1 MSVEVIDKLKQKN
14 NGNFKLVDLDD
25 IDYDGTGKN
34 AKEALQTL
42 IGQCVQKEAGK
53 GLSTNDYTA
62 AEKEKLSALKNYDDT
77 EIKTAINI
85 KADKSMIGS
94 PLIANTIL
102 EMADTTKVYVY
113 TGNED
118 GYINGNW
125 YSYNGTN
132 WVSGGIYNSQG
143 IGDGSITPAKTNFI
157 NVSQNIINPSNIK
170 SGYALDYTWSTG
182 TIDDYVAGSLSVS
195 YQNAI
200 PAVQGD
206 VFYSNSGG
214 RCVWYNASDKV
225 NGNASFKEDS
235 ETGLFKVTVGG
246 GVKVKFDAYKSEINA
261 NGGYWFLCKAP
272 FTGAKQEYG
281 VTILSDNLK
290 SNVFANKKD
299 LETVEEKV
307 NSLLSPTLDST
318 FFIPKK
324 LYCLKGTEND
334 KWLFKQNIIVS
345 KNYDDLYLDNTAPNG
360 AYRGINGDLK
370 TQGADD
376 IKVKSVKDNSI
387 LYSKKYNR
395 CVADYTVK
403 SNPSTSKNIMVIGD
417 SLSDAGYIPCDIKDQ
432 LVNKFN
438 FTNFNFI
445 GTKTDTLTIDGTNNS
460 VTCLN
465 EGRGGY
471 TIDDYLKTDNAQG
484 RGTVYPNPLL
494 NNGVVSFKNYMTKN
508 GFEGDLDF
516 LIVELGVNNIAAFNN
531 KPTYIKEKMT
541 KFLNMVISEY
551 PNCKIFVCGL
561 LCVSKINATY
571 DSILHNS
578 KVLNVNKEYE
588 ALCETDAFKNNCIYV
603 DTNSFFDVEFAYSY
617 TNFNYRGSSEPK
629 KKITDWLH
637 PSKAGYYMV
646 TDTIVSAFV
655 YYM

>member
-1 MSVEVIDKLKQKN
+1 M
-14 NGNFKLVDLDD
+14 DLDD

-102 EMADTTKVYVY
+102 EMTDTTKVYVY

-118 GYINGNW
+118 GYVNGNW

-132 WVSGGIYNSQG
+132 WISGGIYNSQA
-143 IGDGSITPAKTNFI
+143 IGDGSITPEKTNFI
-157 NVSQNIINPSNIK
+157 NVSQNIINPSNVK
-170 SGYALDYTWSTG
+170 SGYALDYTWHATS
-182 TIDDYVAGSLSVS
+182 IEDYVVSSLCAL
-195 YQNAI
+195 YQNEI
-200 PAVQGD
+200 PAVNGD
-206 VFYSNSGG
+206 VFFSNAGG
-214 RCVWYNASDKV
+214 RCVWYNSSNQV
-225 NGNASFKEDS
+225 LGNAAFKQDS

-246 GVKVKFDAYKSEINA
+246 GIKVKFDAYTADIN
-261 NGGYWFLCKAP
+261 NNGYWFVCKSP
-272 FTGAKQEYG
+272 FNGAIHEYG
-281 VTILSDNLK
+281 ATILSDGLK
-290 SNVFANKKD
+290 SNVFAKKED
-299 LETVEEKV
+299 IVTIEKKV
-307 NSLLSPTLDST
+307 NSILTPTLDTT

-334 KWLFKQNIIVS
+334 KWLFKQNSIIS
-345 KNYDDLYLDNTAPNG
+345 KNYDEFYLDNTAPNG

-370 TQGADD
+370 TQGADN
-376 IKVKSVKDNSI
+376 IKVKSTKDNST
-387 LYSKKYNR
+387 LYSMKYNR
-395 CVADYTVK
+395 CVADYTTK
-403 SNPSTSKNIMVIGD
+403 SNLATPKNIMIVGD

-432 LVNKFN
+432 LINKFK

-445 GTKTDTLTIDGTNNS
+445 GTKTDTLTIDGTNNE

-471 TIDDYLKTDNAQG
+471 TIDDFSKNDNAQG
-484 RGTVYPNPLL
+484 RGETYPNPFL
-494 NNGVVSFKNYMTKN
+494 NNGVVSLKNYMN
-508 GFEGDLDF
+508 RNNFEGDLDY
-516 LIVELGVNNIAAFNN
+516 LVIELGTNNIAALNN
-531 KPTYIKEKMT
+531 KPTVIKEKMAT
-541 KFLNMVISEY
+541 FINMVLAEY

-561 LCVSKINATY
+561 LCISKINATY
-571 DSILHNS
+571 DYILHNS

-588 ALCETDAFKNNCIYV
+588 SLCESDRFKNNCIYV
-603 DTNSFFDVEFAYSY
+603 DTNAFFDIEFAYSY
-617 TNFNYRGSSEPK
+617 SNFNYRGSNESK